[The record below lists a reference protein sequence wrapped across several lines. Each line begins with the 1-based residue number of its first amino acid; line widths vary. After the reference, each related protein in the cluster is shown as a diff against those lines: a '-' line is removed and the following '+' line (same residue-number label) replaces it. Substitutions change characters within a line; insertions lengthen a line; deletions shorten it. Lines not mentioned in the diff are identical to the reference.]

1 MATELAIVR
10 KVGEGVDKP
19 NAEQELPIDIN
30 YLKLVDFLVRI
41 QRFREWTAM
50 RSLKASFSFFDDACM
65 RRSLARSCPVTGIS
79 A

>member
-1 MATELAIVR
+1 MATELPIVR

-50 RSLKASFSFFDDACM
+50 RSLKAGFMPMAWATTHACADL
-65 RRSLARSCPVTGIS
+65 SPEAAR
-79 A
+79 